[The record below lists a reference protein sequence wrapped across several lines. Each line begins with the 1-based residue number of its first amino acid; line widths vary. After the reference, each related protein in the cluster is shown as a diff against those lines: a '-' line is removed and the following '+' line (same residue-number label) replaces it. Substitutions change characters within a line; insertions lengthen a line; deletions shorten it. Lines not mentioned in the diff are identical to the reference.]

1 MLRDAE
7 CLGVKF
13 GDGTAAALIRACIDA
28 GDVESATRA
37 YESCV
42 NHHGVGPT
50 TRMVNALLVGL
61 ARSGSWREAIRLV
74 SDDVIGSETCEADDE
89 TVRLFSTAFEIG
101 GEEEQAEVAK
111 QMGMWLTGSDDALIA
126 HLLERDSDEES

>member
-1 MLRDAE
+1 M
-7 CLGVKF
+7 
-13 GDGTAAALIRACIDA
+13 
-28 GDVESATRA
+28 
-37 YESCV
+37 

-74 SDDVIGSETCEADDE
+74 SDTTSSGRRLARLTTRRCGSSPPHS
-89 TVRLFSTAFEIG
+89 RLE

>member
-1 MLRDAE
+1 
-7 CLGVKF
+7 
-13 GDGTAAALIRACIDA
+13 
-28 GDVESATRA
+28 
-37 YESCV
+37 
-42 NHHGVGPT
+42 
-50 TRMVNALLVGL
+50 
-61 ARSGSWREAIRLV
+61 LV
-74 SDDVIGSETCEADDE
+74 SDDVIGSETACEADDE